1 MSSVLVVD
9 NQPIVRDGLRALLER
24 LGHQLLAEVDNGQ
37 DALLQCR
44 LLRPQV
50 VIVEL
55 LVPRLGGLDL
65 LRRLRASH
73 AGVRLLV
80 FSAQEPGI
88 YAARSLQAGADAYVS
103 KAEAIEELRNA
114 LHAVSHGRSY
124 FPSTATHPA
133 TPAVA
138 PAGKDELAQLSA
150 RELSVLQLL
159 SQGLSSKEIA
169 EQLSLSYK
177 TVSTYKVR
185 LYQKLGVDSHF
196 QLLEV
201 ARGHGLFAGQ
211 EPGRT
216 TAEALDPA
224 LMREYGLLR
233 GLLDSAPYP
242 MFVRDLQGRLLMCNQ
257 RYLAHAGATFEQIQG
272 HTLSEARWLP
282 AGMRERAQNRLREA
296 ILREEPFV
304 METVIEHAG
313 VPTSMF
319 AWCTPFR
326 DESGNQVA
334 MLGGMRDLTERD
346 RMLVSLRHEGAQ
358 ARLQSTLKSSS
369 LVAIN
374 NELRIGLER
383 MQEAIHMARPA
394 TADSTLPALDA
405 LVVEIDRM
413 GRSLDR
419 INALASVERHE
430 LQTQAQAHQ
439 LGTLTEEIL
448 APHRH
453 QLALLDCTLDLGAGL
468 RALARAWI
476 DAHHYR
482 KLLDCLFEQV
492 RQGPLPAQLD
502 LRVMTRI
509 LPRGWLCLSLELSPW
524 YESTE
529 TDSAASWAFAELQH
543 VLQVLHGSGRSI
555 PAQSGMASTWHMEL
569 ELPLAL
575 SDA

>member
-24 LGHQLLAEVDNGQ
+24 TGHQLLAEVDNGQ

-44 LLRPQV
+44 LLHPQV

-55 LVPRLGGLDL
+55 MVPRLGGLDL
-65 LRRLRASH
+65 VRRLRASH
-73 AGVRLLV
+73 EGIRLLV
-80 FSAQEPGI
+80 YSAQEPGI

-103 KAEAIEELRNA
+103 KSDAVDELRNA

-124 FPSTATHPA
+124 FPSDATHPA
-133 TPAVA
+133 APAV
-138 PAGKDELAQLSA
+138 PAGTSELTQLSA

-159 SQGLSSKEIA
+159 SQGLSSKEVA
-169 EQLSLSYK
+169 AQLSLSYK

-201 ARGHGLFAGQ
+201 ARSHGMFAGEQ
-211 EPGRT
+211 SERA
-216 TAEALDPA
+216 TADALDPA
-224 LMREYGLLR
+224 LKREYGFLR

-242 MFVRDLQGRLLMCNQ
+242 MFVRDLQGRLLMCNR
-257 RYLAHAGATFEQIQG
+257 RYLVYAETTFEQIQG
-272 HTLSEARWLP
+272 QTLHEARWLP
-282 AGMRERAQNRLREA
+282 EAMRNRSHDRLREA
-296 ILREEPFV
+296 IVREEPFMTEV
-304 METVIEHAG
+304 VIDYAG
-313 VPTSMF
+313 VATSF
-319 AWCTPFR
+319 FVWCTPFR
-326 DESGNQVA
+326 DASGNQVA
-334 MLGGMRDLTERD
+334 IVGGMSDLTERD
-346 RMLVSLRHEGAQ
+346 RMLATMRHEGAQ
-358 ARLQSTLKSSS
+358 ARLQSTLKSST

-374 NELRIGLER
+374 NQLRIGLER
-383 MQEAIHMARPA
+383 MQEAIDQARRA
-394 TADSTLPALDA
+394 TAANTQPGLDA
-405 LVVEIDRM
+405 LVVEIDQM

-430 LQTQAQAHQ
+430 LQTQAQAHN
-439 LGTLTEEIL
+439 LGILTEEIL

-453 QLALLDCTLDLGAGL
+453 QLALLGCTLDVGPGL

-482 KLLDCLFEQV
+482 RLLDCLFEQV

-524 YESTE
+524 YEPAEADT
-529 TDSAASWAFAELQH
+529 AASWAFAELQH
-543 VLQVLHGSGRSI
+543 LLQTLHASARSI
-555 PAQSGMASTWHMEL
+555 PGQLGSESTWHFEL

>member
-24 LGHQLLAEVDNGQ
+24 TGHQLLAEVDNGQ

-44 LLRPQV
+44 LLRPQL

-55 LVPRLGGLDL
+55 TVPRLGGLDL

-73 AGVRLLV
+73 AGIRLLV
-80 FSAQEPGI
+80 YSAQEPGI

-103 KAEAIEELRNA
+103 KTDPVEELRNA

-124 FPSTATHPA
+124 FPSGATHPA
-133 TPAVA
+133 APAVL
-138 PAGKDELAQLSA
+138 PAGTSELTQLST

-159 SQGLSSKEIA
+159 SQGLSSKEVA
-169 EQLSLSYK
+169 AQLSLSYK

-201 ARGHGLFAGQ
+201 ARSHGLFAGEQ
-211 EPGRT
+211 PERA
-216 TAEALDPA
+216 TADVLDPA
-224 LMREYGLLR
+224 LTREHGFLR

-242 MFVRDLQGRLLMCNQ
+242 MFVRDLQGRLLMCNR
-257 RYLAHAGATFEQIQG
+257 RYLVYAEATLEEIQG
-272 HTLSEARWLP
+272 QTLNEARWLP
-282 AGMRERAQNRLREA
+282 VAMRGRSHDRLREA
-296 ILREEPFV
+296 ILREEPFMTEV
-304 METVIEHAG
+304 VLDHAG
-313 VPTSMF
+313 VATSFF
-319 AWCTPFR
+319 AWCTPYR

-334 MLGGMRDLTERD
+334 MLGGMSDLTERD
-346 RMLVSLRHEGAQ
+346 RMLTSLRHEGAQ
-358 ARLQSTLKSSS
+358 ARLQSTLKSST

-383 MQEAIHMARPA
+383 MQEAIGQARA
-394 TADSTLPALDA
+394 SAGSTQPALDSLA
-405 LVVEIDRM
+405 VDIDHM

-419 INALASVERHE
+419 INALAAVERHA
-430 LQTQAQAHQ
+430 LQTQAQAHH
-439 LGTLTEEIL
+439 LGILTEEIL

-453 QLALLDCTLDLGAGL
+453 QLALLGCTLDLGPGL

-492 RQGPLPAQLD
+492 RQGPLPPQLD
-502 LRVMTRI
+502 LRVMTRL
-509 LPRGWLCLSLELSPW
+509 LPRGWLCLTLELSPW
-524 YESTE
+524 HEPTE
-529 TDSAASWAFAELQH
+529 ADSAASWAFAELQH
-543 VLQVLHGSGRSI
+543 VLQILHASARSI
-555 PAQSGMASTWHMEL
+555 PGELGAEFTWHLEL